1 MSDSSV
7 RATIPVRFKDE
18 THSLKAMIDDFKKS
32 LYNINLESTL
42 GKSLQKILGQAES
55 SYEKMQD
62 MIDLGSFN
70 KSELANF
77 KKLYEASLGSLSKF
91 RKRYSEAD
99 ISFFNLDKPTIELL
113 ERFNSEIKH
122 YQNLQKTIPERSLS
136 KIADKDT
143 LLQIQKI
150 LGKGV
155 AGEKLR
161 EIPNLITT
169 KRAENNI
176 ALQNALNTQAQNDLQ
191 VQSYKK
197 ELESLEKI
205 KTFADKIQLLK
216 KELTGDTK
224 KIDFGKDS
232 FGFNQMFSAALKESD
247 PIAGIQKLVKSY
259 YSSTG
264 ARKSVANSDNMVAYI
279 MSQFGFT
286 EDSLSEIFSGGA
298 NKQNIIDDIFKK
310 QRKKFTPTRLARAQ
324 TRADSIVQEQVDQ
337 LYSNRVAQTQ
347 SSLNQAQKS
356 FDESSLLVK
365 TLQNTNNVLNSL
377 EATIATLLI
386 DQQDRV
392 DKAAIDENI
401 RILERKNLI
410 GQIRRDRALPE
421 DSKIQ
426 NLDFASMEESLE
438 RGQDAKDFEQ
448 NLKASIK
455 QWMSAYEI
463 IGLIKR
469 GIREAYQDIKELDTA
484 MTNIA
489 VVTDMT
495 TDQLWGKIDE
505 YMTIAQR
512 YGVTTQG
519 VYEVSQLYYQQGL
532 GESEVMAAT
541 TETLKMARIA
551 GIGYSEAAD
560 GMTVAVRAFNMEMED
575 AARVTDV
582 YSEIAAVTAS
592 ETSDLIEAMSKT
604 ASSAASVGSSFENTS
619 AMIAVMVD

>member
-77 KKLYEASLGSLSKF
+77 KKLYEASLGSLNKF
-91 RKRYSEAD
+91 RKKYSGAD
-99 ISFFNLDKPTIELL
+99 ISFFNLDQSTIELL
-113 ERFNSEIKH
+113 ERLNSEIKH
-122 YQNLQKTIPERSLS
+122 YQNLQRTIPERSLS

-150 LGKGV
+150 LGKGA

-161 EIPNLITT
+161 EIPNLITS

-176 ALQNALNTQAQNDLQ
+176 ALQSALNTQAQNNLQ

-197 ELESLEKI
+197 ELENLEKI

-264 ARKSVANSDNMVAYI
+264 ARKSIANSDNMVAYI

-337 LYSNRVAQTQ
+337 LYSSRVAQTQ
-347 SSLNQAQKS
+347 SSLNQAQRS
-356 FDESSLLVK
+356 FDDSSLLVK

-392 DKAAIDENI
+392 DKAGIDENV
-401 RILERKNLI
+401 RILERNNLI
-410 GQIRRDRALPE
+410 DRIRRDRALPE
-421 DSKIQ
+421 NSKMP
-426 NLDFASMEESLE
+426 NLDFASMEESLAIE
-438 RGQDAKDFEQ
+438 QDAKDFER

-469 GIREAYQDIKELDTA
+469 GIREAYQDIKDLDTA

-560 GMTVAVRAFNMEMED
+560 GMTVAVRAYNMEMED

-582 YSEIAAVTAS
+582 YSKIAA
-592 ETSDLIEAMSKT
+592 
-604 ASSAASVGSSFENTS
+604 
-619 AMIAVMVD
+619 

>member
-150 LGKGV
+150 LGKGA

-161 EIPNLITT
+161 EIPNLITS

-176 ALQNALNTQAQNDLQ
+176 ALQSALNTQAQNDLQ

-224 KIDFGKDS
+224 KVDFGKDS

-259 YSSTG
+259 YTSTG

-286 EDSLSEIFSGGA
+286 EDNLSEIFSGGA

-310 QRKKFTPTRLARAQ
+310 QRRKFTPTRLARAQ

-337 LYSNRVAQTQ
+337 LYSSRVAQTQ

-426 NLDFASMEESLE
+426 NLDFTSMDEQLE

>member
-77 KKLYEASLGSLSKF
+77 KKLYETSLGSLNKF

-150 LGKGV
+150 LGKGA

-205 KTFADKIQLLK
+205 KTFTDKIQLLK
-216 KELTGDTK
+216 KELIGDTK

-264 ARKSVANSDNMVAYI
+264 ARKSIANSDNMVAYI

-286 EDSLSEIFSGGA
+286 DDDLSEIFSGGT

-310 QRKKFTPTRLARAQ
+310 QRRKFTPTRLARAQ

-426 NLDFASMEESLE
+426 SLDFASMDEQLE

-469 GIREAYQDIKELDTA
+469 GIREAYQDIKDLDTA

-560 GMTVAVRAFNMEMED
+560 GMTVAVRAYNMEMED

-582 YSEIAAVTAS
+582 YSKIAA
-592 ETSDLIEAMSKT
+592 
-604 ASSAASVGSSFENTS
+604 
-619 AMIAVMVD
+619 

>member
-7 RATIPVRFKDE
+7 RVTIPVRFKDE
-18 THSLKAMIDDFKKS
+18 TRSLKEMIDNFKKS
-32 LYNINLESTL
+32 LHNIDLESTL
-42 GKSLQKILGQAES
+42 GKSLQKILDQAENK
-55 SYEKMQD
+55 YEKMQD
-62 MIDLGSFN
+62 IIDLGSVN

-77 KKLYEASLGSLSKF
+77 KKLYGSSLGSLNKF
-91 RKRYSEAD
+91 KKRYSEAD
-99 ISFFNLDKPTIELL
+99 VSFFNLDKSTIDLL

-143 LLQIQKI
+143 LSQIQKI
-150 LGKGV
+150 LGKG
-155 AGEKLR
+155 AADEKLR
-161 EIPNLITT
+161 DIPKLITS
-169 KRAENNI
+169 KRVENDI
-176 ALQNALNTQAQNDLQ
+176 ALQNALNINAQSDLQ
-191 VQSYKK
+191 IQSYKK
-197 ELESLEKI
+197 ELENLEQI
-205 KTFADKIQLLK
+205 QTLTDKIQLLK

-232 FGFNQMFSAALKESD
+232 FGFNQMFSDALKESD

-259 YSSTG
+259 YTSTG
-264 ARKSVANSDNMVAYI
+264 ARKSVANSDNMVSYI

-310 QRKKFTPTRLARAQ
+310 QKRKFTPTRLARAQ

-347 SSLNQAQKS
+347 ARLDQAQKS
-356 FDESSLLVK
+356 FNDSALLIQ

-377 EATIATLLI
+377 EATISTLLMS
-386 DQQDRV
+386 QQGRIADAAANENDRRLGR
-392 DKAAIDENI
+392 N
-401 RILERKNLI
+401 NLI
-410 GQIRRDRALPE
+410 NQIRKDRALP
-421 DSKIQ
+421 DSKMP
-426 NLDFASMEESLE
+426 NLDFASMDESLE
-438 RGQDAKDFEQ
+438 REYDAKDFEQ

-551 GIGYSEAAD
+551 GIDYSDAAD
-560 GMTVAVRAFNMEMED
+560 GMTVA
-575 AARVTDV
+575 
-582 YSEIAAVTAS
+582 
-592 ETSDLIEAMSKT
+592 
-604 ASSAASVGSSFENTS
+604 
-619 AMIAVMVD
+619 

>member
-286 EDSLSEIFSGGA
+286 EDSLSEIFAGGA

-426 NLDFASMEESLE
+426 SLDFASMDEQLE

>member
-247 PIAGIQKLVKSY
+247 PIAAIQKLVKSY

-286 EDSLSEIFSGGA
+286 EDSLSEIFAGGA

-310 QRKKFTPTRLARAQ
+310 QRRKFTPTRLARAQ

-410 GQIRRDRALPE
+410 GQIRRDRALP
-421 DSKIQ
+421 DNSKIQ
-426 NLDFASMEESLE
+426 NLDFASMEESLGRE
-438 RGQDAKDFEQ
+438 QDAKDFEQ

-551 GIGYSEAAD
+551 GIDYSDAAD

-592 ETSDLIEAMSKT
+592 DASELIEAMSKT

>member
-7 RATIPVRFKDE
+7 RVTIPVRFKDE
-18 THSLKAMIDDFKKS
+18 TRSLKEMIDNFKKS
-32 LYNINLESTL
+32 LNNIDLESTL
-42 GKSLQKILGQAES
+42 GKSLQKVLGQAES

-62 MIDLGSFN
+62 MIDLGSFS

-77 KKLYEASLGSLSKF
+77 KKLYQSSLDSLTKF
-91 RKRYSEAD
+91 RKRYSGAD
-99 ISFFNLDKPTIELL
+99 VSFFNLDESTIELL

-122 YQNLQKTIPERSLS
+122 FQNLQKTIPERSLS

-143 LLQIQKI
+143 LSQIQKI
-150 LGKGV
+150 LGKGA

-161 EIPNLITT
+161 DIPNLITS
-169 KRAENNI
+169 KRAENDA
-176 ALQNALNTQAQNDLQ
+176 ALQNALNIKIQSNLQ
-191 VQSYKK
+191 IQSYKK
-197 ELESLEKI
+197 ELENLEQI
-205 KTFADKIQLLK
+205 KTFADKIQLLR

-232 FGFNQMFSAALKESD
+232 FGFNQMFSDALKESD

-259 YSSTG
+259 YTSTG
-264 ARKSVANSDNMVAYI
+264 ARKSVANSDNMVSYI

-286 EDSLSEIFSGGA
+286 EDNLSEIFSGGA
-298 NKQNIIDDIFKK
+298 NKQSIIDDIFKK
-310 QRKKFTPTRLARAQ
+310 QKRKFTPTRLARAQ
-324 TRADSIVQEQVDQ
+324 TRADSIIQEQVDQ
-337 LYSNRVAQTQ
+337 LYSSKVAQTQ
-347 SSLNQAQKS
+347 LGLNEAQKS
-356 FDESSLLVK
+356 FDDSSLLIK

-377 EATIATLLI
+377 EATIATLLMS
-386 DQQDRV
+386 QQSRIADAAANENDRRLGR
-392 DKAAIDENI
+392 N
-401 RILERKNLI
+401 NLI
-410 GQIRRDRALPE
+410 NQIRKDRALP
-421 DSKIQ
+421 DSKMP
-426 NLDFASMEESLE
+426 NLDFASMDESLE
-438 RGQDAKDFEQ
+438 REYDAKDFEQ

-551 GIGYSEAAD
+551 GIDYSDAAD

>member
-77 KKLYEASLGSLSKF
+77 KKLYEASLGSLNKF
-91 RKRYSEAD
+91 RKKYSGAD
-99 ISFFNLDKPTIELL
+99 ISFFNLDESTIELL
-113 ERFNSEIKH
+113 ERLNSEIKH
-122 YQNLQKTIPERSLS
+122 YQNLQRTIPERSLS

-143 LLQIQKI
+143 LSQIQKI
-150 LGKGV
+150 LGKGA

-161 EIPNLITT
+161 EIPNLITS

-176 ALQNALNTQAQNDLQ
+176 ALQDALNIQAQSDLQ

-310 QRKKFTPTRLARAQ
+310 QRRKFTPTRLARAQ

-337 LYSNRVAQTQ
+337 LYSSRVAQTQ

-356 FDESSLLVK
+356 FDDSSLLVK

-392 DKAAIDENI
+392 DKAGIDENV
-401 RILERKNLI
+401 RILEKKNLI
-410 GQIRRDRALPE
+410 DQIRRDRALP
-421 DSKIQ
+421 DNSKIQ
-426 NLDFASMEESLE
+426 NLDFASMDESLE

-551 GIGYSEAAD
+551 GIDYSDAAD

-592 ETSDLIEAMSKT
+592 DASELIEAMSKT

>member
-7 RATIPVRFKDE
+7 RVTIPVRFKDE
-18 THSLKAMIDDFKKS
+18 TRSLKEMIDNFKKS
-32 LYNINLESTL
+32 LNNIDLESTL
-42 GKSLQKILGQAES
+42 GKSLQKVLGQAES

-62 MIDLGSFN
+62 MIDLGSFS

-77 KKLYEASLGSLSKF
+77 KKLYQSSLGSLTKF
-91 RKRYSEAD
+91 RKRYSGAD
-99 ISFFNLDKPTIELL
+99 VSFFNLDESTIELL

-122 YQNLQKTIPERSLS
+122 FQNLQKTIPERSLS

-143 LLQIQKI
+143 LSQIQKI
-150 LGKGV
+150 LGKGA

-161 EIPNLITT
+161 DIPNLITS
-169 KRAENNI
+169 KRAENDA
-176 ALQNALNTQAQNDLQ
+176 ALQNALNIKIQSNLQ
-191 VQSYKK
+191 IQSYKK
-197 ELESLEKI
+197 ELENLEQI
-205 KTFADKIQLLK
+205 KTFADKIQLLR

-232 FGFNQMFSAALKESD
+232 FGFNQMFSDALKESD

-259 YSSTG
+259 YTSTG
-264 ARKSVANSDNMVAYI
+264 ARKSVANSDNMVSYI

-286 EDSLSEIFSGGA
+286 EDNLSEIFSGGA
-298 NKQNIIDDIFKK
+298 NKQSIIDDIFKK
-310 QRKKFTPTRLARAQ
+310 QKRKFTPTRLARAQ
-324 TRADSIVQEQVDQ
+324 TRADSIIQEQVDQ
-337 LYSNRVAQTQ
+337 LYSSKVAQTQ
-347 SSLNQAQKS
+347 LGLNEAQKS
-356 FDESSLLVK
+356 FDDSSLLIK

-377 EATIATLLI
+377 EATIATLLMS
-386 DQQDRV
+386 QQSRIADAAANENDRRLGR
-392 DKAAIDENI
+392 N
-401 RILERKNLI
+401 NLI
-410 GQIRRDRALPE
+410 NQIRKDRALP
-421 DSKIQ
+421 DSKMP
-426 NLDFASMEESLE
+426 NLDFASMDESLE
-438 RGQDAKDFEQ
+438 REYDAKDFEQ

-551 GIGYSEAAD
+551 GIDYSDAAD

>member
-150 LGKGV
+150 LGKGA

-161 EIPNLITT
+161 EIPNLITS

-247 PIAGIQKLVKSY
+247 PIAAIQKLVKSY

-286 EDSLSEIFSGGA
+286 EDSLSEIFAGGA

-310 QRKKFTPTRLARAQ
+310 QRRKFTSTRLARAQ

-337 LYSNRVAQTQ
+337 LYSSRVAQTQ

-392 DKAAIDENI
+392 DKAAIDENV

-421 DSKIQ
+421 NSRIQ
-426 NLDFASMEESLE
+426 NLDFGSMEESLE

-463 IGLIKR
+463 VGLIKR

>member
-77 KKLYEASLGSLSKF
+77 KKLYEASLGSLNKF
-91 RKRYSEAD
+91 RKKYSGAD
-99 ISFFNLDKPTIELL
+99 ISFFNLDESTIELL
-113 ERFNSEIKH
+113 ERLNSEIKH
-122 YQNLQKTIPERSLS
+122 YQNLQRTIPERSLS

-150 LGKGV
+150 LGKGA

-161 EIPNLITT
+161 EIPNLITS

-176 ALQNALNTQAQNDLQ
+176 ALQDALSIQAQSDLQ

-224 KIDFGKDS
+224 KIDFDKDS
-232 FGFNQMFSAALKESD
+232 FGFNQMFSDALKESD

-310 QRKKFTPTRLARAQ
+310 QRRKFTPTRLARAQ
-324 TRADSIVQEQVDQ
+324 TRADSIIQEQVDQ
-337 LYSNRVAQTQ
+337 LYSSRVAQTQ

-356 FDESSLLVK
+356 FDDSSLLVK

-392 DKAAIDENI
+392 DKAGIDENV
-401 RILERKNLI
+401 RILEKKNLI
-410 GQIRRDRALPE
+410 DQIRRDRALP
-421 DSKIQ
+421 DNSKIQ
-426 NLDFASMEESLE
+426 NLDFASMDESLE

-551 GIGYSEAAD
+551 GIDYSDAAD

-592 ETSDLIEAMSKT
+592 DASELIEAMSKT

>member
-7 RATIPVRFKDE
+7 RVTIPVRFKDE
-18 THSLKAMIDDFKKS
+18 TRSLKEMIDNFKKS
-32 LYNINLESTL
+32 LHNIDLGSTL

-77 KKLYEASLGSLSKF
+77 KKLYDLSLGSLNKF
-91 RKRYSEAD
+91 RKKYSGAD
-99 ISFFNLDKPTIELL
+99 ISFFNLDKSTVELL

-136 KIADKDT
+136 KIADTDT

-150 LGKGV
+150 LGKG
-155 AGEKLR
+155 AISKKLR
-161 EIPNLITT
+161 DIPDLITF
-169 KRAENNI
+169 KRAENDV
-176 ALQNALNTQAQNDLQ
+176 ALQGALNTRAQSDLQ
-191 VQSYKK
+191 IQSYKK
-197 ELESLEKI
+197 ELENLEKV
-205 KTFADKIQLLK
+205 KTFADKIQLLR

-224 KIDFGKDS
+224 KVDFGKDS
-232 FGFNQMFSAALKESD
+232 FGFNQMFLNALKESD

-259 YSSTG
+259 YTSTG
-264 ARKSVANSDNMVAYI
+264 ARKSVANSDDMVSYI

-286 EDSLSEIFSGGA
+286 ENNLSEIFSGGA

-337 LYSNRVAQTQ
+337 LYSSKVAQTQ
-347 SSLNQAQKS
+347 FGLNQAQKS
-356 FDESSLLVK
+356 FDDSSLLVK

-377 EATIATLLI
+377 EATIATLLMG
-386 DQQDRV
+386 QQDRI
-392 DKAAIDENI
+392 DKAAIDEKTRTLGRND
-401 RILERKNLI
+401 LI
-410 GQIRRDRALPE
+410 NQIRRDRALPE
-421 DSKIQ
+421 NPKMQ
-426 NLDFASMEESLE
+426 NLDFASVEDSLAIE
-438 RGQDAKDFEQ
+438 QDAKDFEQ

-463 IGLIKR
+463 VGLIKR

-551 GIGYSEAAD
+551 GIDYSDAAD
-560 GMTVAVRAFNMEMED
+560 GMTVA
-575 AARVTDV
+575 
-582 YSEIAAVTAS
+582 
-592 ETSDLIEAMSKT
+592 
-604 ASSAASVGSSFENTS
+604 
-619 AMIAVMVD
+619 

>member
-150 LGKGV
+150 LGKGA

-161 EIPNLITT
+161 EIPNLITS

-176 ALQNALNTQAQNDLQ
+176 ALQDALNIQAQSDLQ

-298 NKQNIIDDIFKK
+298 NKQNIINDIFKK

-337 LYSNRVAQTQ
+337 LYSSRVAQTQ

-356 FDESSLLVK
+356 FDDSSLLVK

-392 DKAAIDENI
+392 DKAGIDENV
-401 RILERKNLI
+401 RILERNNLI
-410 GQIRRDRALPE
+410 DRIRRDRALPE
-421 DSKIQ
+421 NSRIQ
-426 NLDFASMEESLE
+426 NLDFGSMEESLE

-551 GIGYSEAAD
+551 GIDYSDAAD

>member
-77 KKLYEASLGSLSKF
+77 KKLYEASLGSLNKF
-91 RKRYSEAD
+91 RKKYSGAD
-99 ISFFNLDKPTIELL
+99 VSFFNLDESTIELL
-113 ERFNSEIKH
+113 ERLNSEIKH
-122 YQNLQKTIPERSLS
+122 YQNLQRTIPERSLS

-150 LGKGV
+150 LGKGA

-161 EIPNLITT
+161 EIPNLITS

-176 ALQNALNTQAQNDLQ
+176 ALQDALNIQAQSDLQ

-205 KTFADKIQLLK
+205 KTFADKIQLLR

-264 ARKSVANSDNMVAYI
+264 ARKSIANSDNMVAYI

-310 QRKKFTPTRLARAQ
+310 QRRKFTPTRLARAQ

-337 LYSNRVAQTQ
+337 LYSSRVAQTQ
-347 SSLNQAQKS
+347 SSLNQAQRS
-356 FDESSLLVK
+356 FDDSSLLVK

-392 DKAAIDENI
+392 DKAGIDENV
-401 RILERKNLI
+401 RILEKKNLI
-410 GQIRRDRALPE
+410 DQIRRDRALP
-421 DSKIQ
+421 DNSKIQ
-426 NLDFASMEESLE
+426 NLDFASMDEQLE

-551 GIGYSEAAD
+551 GIDYSDAAD

-592 ETSDLIEAMSKT
+592 DASELIEAMSKT

>member
-150 LGKGV
+150 LGKGA

-161 EIPNLITT
+161 EIPNLITS

-176 ALQNALNTQAQNDLQ
+176 ALQDALNIQAQSDLQ

-337 LYSNRVAQTQ
+337 LYSSRVAQTQ
-347 SSLNQAQKS
+347 SSLNQAQRS
-356 FDESSLLVK
+356 FDDSSLLVK

-392 DKAAIDENI
+392 DKAGIDENV
-401 RILERKNLI
+401 RILERNNLI
-410 GQIRRDRALPE
+410 DRIRRDRALPE
-421 DSKIQ
+421 NYRIQ
-426 NLDFASMEESLE
+426 NLDFGSMEESLE
-438 RGQDAKDFEQ
+438 RGQDAKDFER

-582 YSEIAAVTAS
+582 YSKIAA
-592 ETSDLIEAMSKT
+592 
-604 ASSAASVGSSFENTS
+604 
-619 AMIAVMVD
+619 

>member
-77 KKLYEASLGSLSKF
+77 KKLYEASLGSLNKF
-91 RKRYSEAD
+91 RKKYSGAD
-99 ISFFNLDKPTIELL
+99 ISFFNLDQSTIELL
-113 ERFNSEIKH
+113 ERLNSEIKH
-122 YQNLQKTIPERSLS
+122 YQNLQRTIPERSLS

-150 LGKGV
+150 LGKGA

-161 EIPNLITT
+161 EIPNLITS

-176 ALQNALNTQAQNDLQ
+176 ALQSALNTQAQNDLQ

-197 ELESLEKI
+197 ELENLEKI

-264 ARKSVANSDNMVAYI
+264 ARKSIANSDNMVAYI

-337 LYSNRVAQTQ
+337 LYSSRVAQTQ
-347 SSLNQAQKS
+347 SSLNQAQRS
-356 FDESSLLVK
+356 FDDSSLLVK

-392 DKAAIDENI
+392 DKAGIDENV
-401 RILERKNLI
+401 RILERNNLI
-410 GQIRRDRALPE
+410 DRIRRDRALPE
-421 DSKIQ
+421 NSKMP
-426 NLDFASMEESLE
+426 NLDFASMEESLAIE
-438 RGQDAKDFEQ
+438 QDAKDFER

-469 GIREAYQDIKELDTA
+469 GIREAYQDIKDLDTA

-560 GMTVAVRAFNMEMED
+560 GMTVAVRAYNMEMED

-582 YSEIAAVTAS
+582 YSKIAA
-592 ETSDLIEAMSKT
+592 
-604 ASSAASVGSSFENTS
+604 
-619 AMIAVMVD
+619 

>member
-150 LGKGV
+150 LGKG
-155 AGEKLR
+155 ATGEKLR
-161 EIPNLITT
+161 EIPNLITS

-176 ALQNALNTQAQNDLQ
+176 ALQDALNIQAQSDLQ

-197 ELESLEKI
+197 ELENLEKI

-224 KIDFGKDS
+224 RIDFGKDS
-232 FGFNQMFSAALKESD
+232 FGFNQMFSDALKESD

-264 ARKSVANSDNMVAYI
+264 ARKSIANSDNMVAYI

-310 QRKKFTPTRLARAQ
+310 QRRKFTPTRLARAQ

-337 LYSNRVAQTQ
+337 LYSSRVAQTQ

-356 FDESSLLVK
+356 FDDSSLLVK

-386 DQQDRV
+386 SQQDRV
-392 DKAAIDENI
+392 DKAAIDENV
-401 RILERKNLI
+401 RILEKNNLI
-410 GQIRRDRALPE
+410 DRIRRDRALPE
-421 DSKIQ
+421 NSRIQ
-426 NLDFASMEESLE
+426 NLDFASMDESLE

-463 IGLIKR
+463 VGLIKR

-551 GIGYSEAAD
+551 GIDYSDAAD

-592 ETSDLIEAMSKT
+592 DASELIEAMSKT

>member
-77 KKLYEASLGSLSKF
+77 KKLYEASLGSLNKF
-91 RKRYSEAD
+91 RKKYSGAD
-99 ISFFNLDKPTIELL
+99 VSFFNLDESTIELL
-113 ERFNSEIKH
+113 ERLNSEIKH
-122 YQNLQKTIPERSLS
+122 YQNLQRTIPERSLS

-150 LGKGV
+150 LGKGA

-161 EIPNLITT
+161 EIPNLITS

-176 ALQNALNTQAQNDLQ
+176 ALQDALNIQAQNDLQ

-324 TRADSIVQEQVDQ
+324 TRADSIIQEQVDQ
-337 LYSNRVAQTQ
+337 LYSSRVAQTQ
-347 SSLNQAQKS
+347 SSLNQAQRN
-356 FDESSLLVK
+356 FDDSSLLVK

-392 DKAAIDENI
+392 DKAEIDENV
-401 RILERKNLI
+401 RILEKKNLI
-410 GQIRRDRALPE
+410 DQIRRDRALP
-421 DSKIQ
+421 DNSKIQ
-426 NLDFASMEESLE
+426 NLDFASMDEQLE

-551 GIGYSEAAD
+551 GIDYSDAAD

-592 ETSDLIEAMSKT
+592 DASELIEAMSKT

>member
-7 RATIPVRFKDE
+7 RVTIPVRFKDE
-18 THSLKAMIDDFKKS
+18 TRSLKEMIDNFKKS
-32 LYNINLESTL
+32 LNNIDLESTL

-62 MIDLGSFN
+62 MIDLGSFS

-77 KKLYEASLGSLSKF
+77 KKLYGSSLGSLNKF
-91 RKRYSEAD
+91 RKRYSQAD
-99 ISFFNLDKPTIELL
+99 VSFFNLDKSTIELL

-122 YQNLQKTIPERSLS
+122 FQNLQKTIPERALS

-143 LLQIQKI
+143 LSQIQKI
-150 LGKGV
+150 LGKGA

-161 EIPNLITT
+161 DIPNLITS
-169 KRAENNI
+169 KRAENDA
-176 ALQNALNTQAQNDLQ
+176 ALQNALNIKAQSDLQ
-191 VQSYKK
+191 IQSYKK
-197 ELESLEKI
+197 ELENLEQI
-205 KTFADKIQLLK
+205 KTFADKIQLLR

-232 FGFNQMFSAALKESD
+232 FGFNQMFSDALKESD

-259 YSSTG
+259 YTSTG
-264 ARKSVANSDNMVAYI
+264 ARKSVANSDNMVSYI

-286 EDSLSEIFSGGA
+286 EDNLSEIFSGGA
-298 NKQNIIDDIFKK
+298 NKQSIIDDIFKK
-310 QRKKFTPTRLARAQ
+310 QKRKFTPTRLARAQ

-337 LYSNRVAQTQ
+337 LYSSKVAQTQ
-347 SSLNQAQKS
+347 LGLNEAQKS
-356 FDESSLLVK
+356 FDDSSLLIK

-377 EATIATLLI
+377 EATITTLLMT
-386 DQQDRV
+386 QQGRINDAAANENDRRSQR
-392 DKAAIDENI
+392 N
-401 RILERKNLI
+401 NLI
-410 GQIRRDRALPE
+410 NQIRRDRALP
-421 DSKIQ
+421 DSKMP
-426 NLDFASMEESLE
+426 NLDFASMDESLE
-438 RGQDAKDFEQ
+438 REYDAKDFEQ

-551 GIGYSEAAD
+551 GIDYSDAAD

>member
-7 RATIPVRFKDE
+7 RVTIPVRFKDE
-18 THSLKAMIDDFKKS
+18 TRSLKEMIDNFKKS
-32 LYNINLESTL
+32 LHNIDLESTL

-62 MIDLGSFN
+62 MIDLGSFS

-77 KKLYEASLGSLSKF
+77 KKLYGSSLGSLNKF

-99 ISFFNLDKPTIELL
+99 VSFFNLDKSTIELL

-122 YQNLQKTIPERSLS
+122 FQNLQKTIPERSLS

-143 LLQIQKI
+143 LSQIQKI

-155 AGEKLR
+155 AGERLR
-161 EIPNLITT
+161 DIPNLIAS
-169 KRAENNI
+169 KRAENDA
-176 ALQNALNTQAQNDLQ
+176 ALQNALNIKAQSDLQ

-197 ELESLEKI
+197 GLENLEQI
-205 KTFADKIQLLK
+205 KTFADKIQLLR

-224 KIDFGKDS
+224 KVDFGKDS
-232 FGFNQMFSAALKESD
+232 FGFNQMLSDALKESD

-259 YSSTG
+259 YTSTG
-264 ARKSVANSDNMVAYI
+264 ARKSVANSDNMVSYI

-286 EDSLSEIFSGGA
+286 EDNLSEIFSGGA

-310 QRKKFTPTRLARAQ
+310 QRRKFTPTRLARAQ

-337 LYSNRVAQTQ
+337 LYSSKVAQTQ
-347 SSLNQAQKS
+347 FGLDQAQKS
-356 FDESSLLVK
+356 FDNSSLLIQ

-377 EATIATLLI
+377 EATISTLLMS
-386 DQQDRV
+386 QQGRIADAAANENDRRSQR
-392 DKAAIDENI
+392 N
-401 RILERKNLI
+401 NLI
-410 GQIRRDRALPE
+410 NQIRRDRALP
-421 DSKIQ
+421 DSKTP
-426 NLDFASMEESLE
+426 NLDFASMDESLE
-438 RGQDAKDFEQ
+438 REYDAKDFEQ

-551 GIGYSEAAD
+551 GIDYSEAAD
-560 GMTVAVRAFNMEMED
+560 GMTVA
-575 AARVTDV
+575 
-582 YSEIAAVTAS
+582 
-592 ETSDLIEAMSKT
+592 
-604 ASSAASVGSSFENTS
+604 
-619 AMIAVMVD
+619 